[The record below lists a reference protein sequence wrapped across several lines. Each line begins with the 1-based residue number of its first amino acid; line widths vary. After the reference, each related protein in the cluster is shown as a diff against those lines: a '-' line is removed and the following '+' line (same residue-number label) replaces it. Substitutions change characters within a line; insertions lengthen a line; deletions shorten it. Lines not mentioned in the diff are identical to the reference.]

1 MPHASLI
8 ARCTHSGQQDN
19 QGIKSTP
26 TRGLVIDRLTT
37 PSTMSQLKKRSVAVS
52 FIFQFPKDDT
62 TNTRPKVALFKR
74 SDKVRTYQHK
84 YAPVSGSIESFD
96 ANPLATAWRE
106 IQEETTLTPGSL
118 TLFRQ
123 GKPYSFVDESIQ
135 REWTINPF
143 GFILTCDPSKITID
157 WEHDD
162 YAWFDPADVAD
173 DQKVDGVPKLLESL
187 RRVWLEFDLGA
198 AAPVLDAGLAKLK
211 GDHESGARQL
221 AGIALGAFADVLK
234 KSDIS
239 DKEVWWANARRAGWH
254 LWKNGRESM
263 GAPIL
268 SVVLAGL
275 DVVREKASEGLS
287 ADVVDD
293 IVVSLDELARQ
304 REASASRIA
313 NAFAAFLQQRPAD
326 GPIRILTLSSS
337 STIASCLTHALAS
350 VGHRLDLRILESR
363 PLCEGAKLAY
373 KLSSF
378 AAEYNFSSRVDIT
391 VMTDA
396 AAGIASQDVHL
407 LLLGADL
414 IDRHGNVSNKT
425 GSLPAVLAA
434 RHVSNNVKVVVVSEK
449 EKVLP
454 FEAPGHEDNDA
465 GEVTRGWDSVGVVRG
480 QGPGGDVKVRNVYF
494 EWVNNGLVDVYV
506 TDEGISGTED
516 VMRWAA
522 DIDRR
527 AKDVFD
533 GL

>member
-1 MPHASLI
+1 
-8 ARCTHSGQQDN
+8 
-19 QGIKSTP
+19 
-26 TRGLVIDRLTT
+26 
-37 PSTMSQLKKRSVAVS
+37 MSQLKKRSVAVS

-106 IQEETTLTPGSL
+106 IQEETTLTPCSL

-143 GFILTCDPSKITID
+143 GFILTSDPSKITID

-187 RRVWLEFDLGA
+187 RRVWLEFDFGA
-198 AAPVLDAGLAKLK
+198 AAPVLDAGLTRLK

-221 AGIALGAFADVLK
+221 AGIALGVFADVLK

-275 DVVREKASEGLS
+275 DVVREKTSEGLS

-293 IVVSLDELARQ
+293 IVASLDELARQ

-313 NAFAAFLQQRPAD
+313 DAFAAFLQQHHPAD
-326 GPIRILTLSSS
+326 GPVRILTLSSS
-337 STIASCLTHALAS
+337 STITRCLTHALAS

-373 KLSSF
+373 RLSSF
-378 AAEYNFSSRVDIT
+378 AAEHNFSSRVDIT

-396 AAGIASQDVHL
+396 AAGIASQDVDL

-480 QGPGGDVKVRNVYF
+480 QKPGGDVKVRNVYF

-522 DIDRR
+522 DIERR

>member
-1 MPHASLI
+1 M
-8 ARCTHSGQQDN
+8 
-19 QGIKSTP
+19 
-26 TRGLVIDRLTT
+26 
-37 PSTMSQLKKRSVAVS
+37 
-52 FIFQFPKDDT
+52 
-62 TNTRPKVALFKR
+62 
-74 SDKVRTYQHK
+74 
-84 YAPVSGSIESFD
+84 
-96 ANPLATAWRE
+96 
-106 IQEETTLTPGSL
+106 
-118 TLFRQ
+118 
-123 GKPYSFVDESIQ
+123 
-135 REWTINPF
+135 
-143 GFILTCDPSKITID
+143 
-157 WEHDD
+157 
-162 YAWFDPADVAD
+162 
-173 DQKVDGVPKLLESL
+173 
-187 RRVWLEFDLGA
+187 WLEFDLGA
-198 AAPVLDAGLAKLK
+198 AAPVLEAGLTRLK

-221 AGIALGAFADVLK
+221 AGIALGAFADVLR

-275 DVVREKASEGLS
+275 DVVREKTSDGLS

-293 IVVSLDELARQ
+293 IVVSLDELARL

-326 GPIRILTLSSS
+326 GPVRILTLSSS

-350 VGHRLDLRILESR
+350 VDHRLDLRILESR

-373 KLSSF
+373 KLFSF
-378 AAEYNFSSRVDIT
+378 AAEHNFSSRVDIT

-396 AAGIASQDVHL
+396 AAGIASQGVDL

-434 RHVSNNVKVVVVSEK
+434 RHVSNDVKVVVVSEK

-480 QGPGGDVKVRNVYF
+480 QGPGGNVKVRNVYF

-522 DIDRR
+522 DIERR